1 MEHEPKLP
9 EHGGSLSGH
18 AGHRHGLQP
27 TRSRVACVAVSIQP
41 ARRSL
46 LAAGCRSGTWHSL
59 RTALSVLPGLVAG
72 DFGVLLANVRS
83 VWESL
88 LTWQVKGEHG
98 WRRLAENYEDDESRR
113 AYRQLFHE
121 LLEALATYFE
131 VPRVQRARHTVGCCY
146 AGQEEAE
153 LVAIARQQRA
163 VVDRGIGRMRRLV
176 QDMKCRGLPGGE
188 VHRLDSYVNAV
199 GVSFER
205 LAALKEYRT
214 PRALRSYARVYII
227 IMGAL
232 YAPDYVAIAG
242 VSAPADVQLTV
253 ALVYACMIQVVM
265 GSLFHVMIGLEDP
278 FTGRRRGQPP
288 LKRNLPLWD
297 KELDGVCVPELVEG
311 TRKQLLH
318 IEREANLSWKE
329 ALSEMPLGRSE
340 DMRET

>member
-1 MEHEPKLP
+1 M
-9 EHGGSLSGH
+9 
-18 AGHRHGLQP
+18 
-27 TRSRVACVAVSIQP
+27 
-41 ARRSL
+41 
-46 LAAGCRSGTWHSL
+46 
-59 RTALSVLPGLVAG
+59 AG